1 MQKYLKTF
9 LDKFVS
15 VKKRKKIKKFL
26 FNVKKKR
33 LFSMSLLFMGMFLL
47 LLGRFFFLQVIQ
59 GEGYLKEY
67 EEEISREEFTE
78 AARGTIYDRNGIP
91 LAYDELAY
99 TVTITDDGFYDSQ
112 KERNQTLNNVILQTI
127 ELIEENGNTVENVL
141 PITYTEFGSY
151 TFTEEETRLQRF
163 RADVFGYQNAEDL
176 SYNSELGYEEGQ
188 ATASQIIDYL
198 CSEERF
204 GIEGDDLEKNLKI
217 ASIRYAMS
225 MNTYQRYMSTVLARD
240 VNEETIAAIS
250 ENEETL
256 SGVRI
261 EQELVR
267 RYIEGEYLS
276 HVLGYTGQIS
286 ENELEEFG
294 EDNAYSRS
302 DQIGKSGI
310 EQVMESE
317 LCGEKGVNRFY
328 VDNVGRVLEEL
339 EETDPIP
346 GNDVYLTID
355 SNLQR
360 VIYHLLEQRLAGILY
375 SNLVQG
381 ELTDTSGDDADNIR
395 ISSDDVYFAII
406 DNQVLDIN
414 SLAELDNGSAGKRMW
429 ERADSLRQTTTERLE
444 NAFAVPYSQ
453 LSPEMQ
459 RVIDT
464 GLELLNREQIFI
476 YTNEVL
482 ESEVYRNWQE
492 GQFSF
497 REFMNTAISENW
509 LNLDDLNLNNYITS
523 EEAETA
529 LEERIKEYLP
539 QSSDFQKLMYELLL
553 RNGTVTGQ
561 DICMAL
567 YEQGVF
573 QNQEEYEELSSGRIS
588 AYDWIRE
595 KIRTLQLTP
604 AQLALDPS
612 TASSVVTDPETG
624 DVLASVTYPG
634 YDNNRMANTIDA
646 EYYDQLLADASLPLY
661 NNATQQRT
669 APGSTFKP
677 VTAAA
682 GMAEGVIT
690 PYTEIT
696 DEGVFDAVSPSPE
709 CWIYPNGSHGSIN
722 VSQALRDSCNYFFY
736 ETAFRFSNGIKTEE
750 KTEFDEQEGIDVLT
764 EAAEDFGLDQTTG
777 IQIPESEPQ
786 LANEYPITAA
796 IGQSN
801 FAFTTTQLSRYAA
814 TLANGGNVYALNLIS
829 HVEDFETK
837 EQEHMTP
844 ELIKETENVT
854 AQAWA
859 AIHSGM
865 EMMADDSGYFDDLP
879 VQIAGK
885 TGTAEQVNN
894 RPNHALFIGYISGE
908 NPQIALATRI
918 AYGYASS
925 NAAQVSADIFRYYLG
940 IASEEELI
948 NETADAVNVTGNIVS
963 D

>member
-1 MQKYLKTF
+1 MGRGTWNL
-9 LDKFVS
+9 VS
-15 VKKRKKIKKFL
+15 AKKRKKIKKFL
-26 FNVKKKR
+26 SHVKKKR
-33 LFSMSLLFMGMFLL
+33 LFSMSLLFTGMFLL

-59 GEGYLKEY
+59 GERYLKEY
-67 EEEISREEFTE
+67 EEAISREEFTE

-99 TVTITDDGFYDSQ
+99 AVTITDEGFYDSQ
-112 KERNQTLNNVILQTI
+112 KERNDTLNNIISQTI
-127 ELIEENGNTVENVL
+127 DLIEENGNTVENVL

-151 TFTEEETRLQRF
+151 TFSEEGTRLQRF
-163 RADVFGYQNAEDL
+163 RADVFGYRDAEDL
-176 SYNSELGYEEGQ
+176 SYNSELGFEEGQ
-188 ATASQIIDYL
+188 ATASQIIAYL

-204 GIEGDDLEKNLKI
+204 GIEGDDLQKNLKI

-240 VNEETIAAIS
+240 INEETLAAIS
-250 ENEETL
+250 ENEGAL

-267 RYIEGEYLS
+267 RYKEGGYLS
-276 HVLGYTGQIS
+276 HILGYTGQIS
-286 ENELEEFG
+286 ENELEEFS
-294 EDNAYSRS
+294 EDNVYSRS

-317 LCGEKGVNRFY
+317 LRGKKGVNRFY
-328 VDNVGRVLEEL
+328 VDNVGRVLQEL
-339 EETDPIP
+339 EETNPIP

-360 VIYHLLEQRLAGILY
+360 VIYHLLEQRLAGIIY
-375 SNLVQG
+375 SNLEQG
-381 ELTDTSGDDADNIR
+381 ELTDESGDDADNIR
-395 ISSDDVYFAII
+395 ISSDDVYFALI
-406 DNQVLDIN
+406 DNHVLDID
-414 SLAELDNGSAGKRMW
+414 SLEDLEKGSAGKQMW
-429 ERADSLRQTTTERLE
+429 ERAENLRQIITDSLDSSFTI
-444 NAFAVPYSQ
+444 PYSQ
-453 LSPEMQ
+453 LSTEMQ
-459 RVIDT
+459 RVIDA

-476 YTNEVL
+476 YTNEIL
-482 ESEVYRNWQE
+482 ESAAYQNWQE
-492 GQFSF
+492 GKLSF
-497 REFMNTAISENW
+497 REYMNTAMNENW
-509 LNLDDLNLNNYITS
+509 LNLDDLNLDTYSTGK
-523 EEAETA
+523 EVETA
-529 LEERIKEYLP
+529 LEERLMEYLP
-539 QSSDFQKLMYELLL
+539 QSQNFQELMYELLL
-553 RNGTVTGQ
+553 RNGTITGRE
-561 DICMAL
+561 ICMAL
-567 YEQGVF
+567 YEQEIF
-573 QNQEEYEELSSGRIS
+573 QDQEEYEDLSSTRIS

-612 TASSVVTDPETG
+612 TASSVVTDPQTG
-624 DVLASVTYPG
+624 EVLASVTYPG
-634 YDNNRMANTIDA
+634 YDNNRMANTIDG
-646 EYYDQLLADASLPLY
+646 EYYNQLLEDASLPLY
-661 NNATQQRT
+661 NNATLQRT

-682 GMAEGVIT
+682 GIAEGVIT

-696 DEGVFDAVSPSPE
+696 DEGVFDTVSPSPE
-709 CWIYPNGSHGSIN
+709 CWIYPNGTHGSIN

-736 ETAFRFSNGIKTEE
+736 ETAFRFSDGTKTEE
-750 KTEFDEQEGIDVLT
+750 GTAFDEQKGIDVLT
-764 EAAEDFGLDQTTG
+764 KAAEDFGLDKTTG

-786 LANEYPITAA
+786 LADEYPITAA

-814 TLANGGNVYALNLIS
+814 TLANSGNVYDLNLIS
-829 HVEDFETK
+829 YVEDFETK
-837 EQEHMTP
+837 EQEHMKP
-844 ELIKETENVT
+844 KLVKNTENVT
-854 AQAWA
+854 SQAWE

-894 RPNHALFIGYISGE
+894 RPNHALFIGYISEE
-908 NPQIALATRI
+908 NSQMALATRI

-940 IASEEELI
+940 LASEEELV
-948 NETADAVNVTGNIVS
+948 NETADAVNVTGNVVS